1 MNKTLVKTM
10 ILSFNFSFLAL
21 VLFRSRVVIEEDVS
35 GVGSYVELS
44 LVEHMQNSLFF
55 SIIITFF
62 VVIIVFLVSKYKE
75 NKSYNWIIDKKT
87 P

>member
-1 MNKTLVKTM
+1 M

-75 NKSYNWIIDKKT
+75 NKSYN
-87 P
+87 